1 MHEEDQE
8 DVYNDVYK
16 ENAVFFSFYQV
27 PNPACF
33 VRNTAQIAG
42 DLKK

>member
-1 MHEEDQE
+1 MHEEDEE
-8 DVYNDVYK
+8 DVCNDVYK
-16 ENAVFFSFYQV
+16 ENAVFSSFYQV
-27 PNPACF
+27 PSPVCF